1 MAKTTMAEDQKNA
14 DNPGYETTDADIKP
28 LAQTG
33 IFVTVLLVFSFISM
47 IVLFKVFAYYQPLLH
62 DNRVSPLA
70 TSRIVSNEPRLQ
82 VDPPAQKLTLDSSES
97 ETLSSYGWVD
107 PSVKVARIPI
117 DRAIELVSTGKVPLI
132 PTTTATE

>member
-1 MAKTTMAEDQKNA
+1 MAEDQKNA

-33 IFVTVLLVFSFISM
+33 IFVTVLLVVSFVSM

-82 VDPPAQKLTLDSSES
+82 VDPPAQKLTLD
-97 ETLSSYGWVD
+97 

-132 PTTTATE
+132 PTTAATE